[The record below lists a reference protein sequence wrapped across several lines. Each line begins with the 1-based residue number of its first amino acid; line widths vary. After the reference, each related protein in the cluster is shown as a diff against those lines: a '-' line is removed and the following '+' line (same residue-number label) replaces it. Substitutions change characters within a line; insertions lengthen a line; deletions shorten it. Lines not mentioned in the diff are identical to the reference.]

1 MDINKYL
8 PIMKLSGFFDDFTDD
23 ALIDLSAGTSWNIKR
38 YSKSSFVH
46 FESEKCTSWDI
57 ILSGQVIIK
66 KIDENGN
73 ILTLTEFGT
82 AETIG
87 GNTLFSSHPFF
98 PMSVFAKSNSE
109 ILHIDKD
116 SVLKLC
122 HTSERFLIRF
132 LTGNSDKA
140 VVLSN
145 KIKSIS
151 MKTIRESIIEYLTHE
166 YYVQKRENI
175 LLMSSK
181 KELAERLGIQRTSL
195 SRELAKMKNDGLIDY
210 DIKSITIADR
220 SLIKGL

>member
-1 MDINKYL
+1 MEKYIGL
-8 PIMKLSGFFDDFTDD
+8 LKLTGFFDDFSNEE
-23 ALIDLSAGTSWNIKR
+23 LIKLFTKNPWEIKT
-38 YSKSSFVH
+38 YEKDSFIH
-46 FESEKCTSWDI
+46 FEGEKCISWDI

-66 KIDENGN
+66 KIDEKGN
-73 ILTLTEFGT
+73 ILTLTKFGT

-122 HTSERFLIRF
+122 HTSERFLLRF

-151 MKTIRESIIEYLTHE
+151 MKTIRESIIDFINYE
-166 YYVQKRENI
+166 YYAQESMKI
-175 LLMSSK
+175 QLPSSK
-181 KELAERLGIQRTSL
+181 RELAERFGIQRTSL
-195 SRELAKMKNDGLIDY
+195 SRELKKMKVDGLIDY
-210 DIKSITIADR
+210 NVHSITVLDLRI
-220 SLIKGL
+220 IKKL